1 MGAAPRVRRTLSGFQ
16 CGVVALMG
24 VVLGSAA
31 GILPAVGLRLAERRE
46 LDELSRR
53 ALAEGYERVGDAVPY
68 VPIDVPWATLLQL
81 LVVVPLGAA
90 LLAALVTRSSGALA
104 RRAAG

>member
-1 MGAAPRVRRTLSGFQ
+1 
-16 CGVVALMG
+16 MG

-31 GILPAVGLRLAERRE
+31 GILPAVGLRLVQLRE
-46 LDELSRR
+46 QEHLLSVG
-53 ALAEGYERVGDAVPY
+53 EEMGYGPLDAVPY
-68 VPIDVPWATLLQL
+68 VPIAVPWETLAGL